1 VTILRYLRFYSQPIA
16 IGVAGVLLTACSTF
30 RDGYPNHVTAP
41 SLAGPSKP
49 ATDNKGMYLELIQ
62 QMQQQGAYYASLAH
76 IDAFRLRYGNPPELQ
91 RLQADALRETGQ
103 NADASKVYQSLLHSN
118 QSAAAW
124 HGLGLIAATDG
135 QYALAEQDLL
145 QAVRLEPINVIYLGD
160 LGYARLAGGQI
171 AAAREPL
178 AQAAELA
185 PTDNKAVSN
194 LALWAL
200 MQGDNAQANAIMQR
214 ANLSPATR
222 DAIQKLA
229 IQLRETAQTKFVAQ
243 VSPATTHPTA
253 ANQATSSPTSGQVA
267 GIPGTLLDRLGTPSA
282 SSEARP

>member
-1 VTILRYLRFYSQPIA
+1 MYFRPIT
-16 IGVAGVLLTACSTF
+16 IGVVCVLLAACSTF
-30 RDGYPNHVTAP
+30 RNGYPNHVTEP

-49 ATDNKGMYLELIQ
+49 ATDNKTMYLDLIQ

-76 IDAFRLRYGNPPELQ
+76 IDAFRLRYGDPPELQ

-103 NADASKVYQSLLHSN
+103 NAEATKAYQSLLHSD

-124 HGLGLIAATDG
+124 HGLGLIAATDS
-135 QYALAEQDLL
+135 QYAQAEQDLQ
-145 QAVRLEPINVIYLGD
+145 QAVQLEPINVTYLGD

-171 AAAREPL
+171 TAAREPL

-185 PTDNKAVSN
+185 PTDNKAISN

-200 MQGDNAQANAIMQR
+200 MKGDNAQADAIMQR
-214 ANLSPATR
+214 GHLPPATCA
-222 DAIQKLA
+222 AIQKLA
-229 IQLRETAQTKFVAQ
+229 IQLHTATQARSVAQ
-243 VSPATTHPTA
+243 ASSNTTNPAATDH
-253 ANQATSSPTSGQVA
+253 ATSSSSSTQVA
-267 GIPGTLLDRLGTPSA
+267 GIPGTLLDRFGTSSP